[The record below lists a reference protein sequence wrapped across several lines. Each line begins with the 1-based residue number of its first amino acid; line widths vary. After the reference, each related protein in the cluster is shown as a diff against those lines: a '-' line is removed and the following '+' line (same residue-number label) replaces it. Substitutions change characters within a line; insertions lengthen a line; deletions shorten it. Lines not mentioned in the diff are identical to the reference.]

1 DLKIF
6 SPQKPPANMSQP
18 PPLADNLPLNPSQNS
33 AAVPS
38 IPRLLYGTAWKQGRT
53 TPLVLAALRSGFR
66 GVDTAAQPLHYREDL
81 VGAAL
86 QQHLAS
92 PSAAGGPVPREPIF
106 VQTKFSPNQATTGD
120 DLDPPQHLA
129 SPSSAASAA
138 TSGPVPRE
146 PIFVQTKFSP
156 NQATTGDDLDPPVP
170 YPVDAPLERQVDASL
185 ASSLAHLG
193 ADHVDMLLLHAPL
206 PLLPDTLRAWRAMEA
221 HVPRA
226 HRLGVSN
233 VTLPQLEAICAAA
246 VVPPAVVQN
255 RFRAPFDAAVR
266 AFCRERGIVYQ
277 AFWTLTANAALVGSD
292 FVGGVADAARVSREV
307 VFYGLVM
314 ALGACVL
321 DGTTREEEM
330 RADLEGVETLSRW
343 ADGHGRDLWEVAVR
357 AFKKKVGDE
366 V

>member
-1 DLKIF
+1 
-6 SPQKPPANMSQP
+6 MSQP
-18 PPLADNLPLNPSQNS
+18 PPLADNLPLNPSQNP

-120 DLDPPQHLA
+120 DLDPP
-129 SPSSAASAA
+129 
-138 TSGPVPRE
+138 
-146 PIFVQTKFSP
+146 
-156 NQATTGDDLDPPVP
+156 
-170 YPVDAPLERQVDASL
+170 
-185 ASSLAHLG
+185 
-193 ADHVDMLLLHAPL
+193 
-206 PLLPDTLRAWRAMEA
+206 A

>member
-1 DLKIF
+1 
-6 SPQKPPANMSQP
+6 MSQP
-18 PPLADNLPLNPSQNS
+18 PPLADNLPLNPSQNP

-92 PSAAGGPVPREPIF
+92 PSAA
-106 VQTKFSPNQATTGD
+106 
-120 DLDPPQHLA
+120 
-129 SPSSAASAA
+129 ASAA

-146 PIFVQTKFSP
+146 PIFVQT
-156 NQATTGDDLDPPVP
+156 N
-170 YPVDAPLERQVDASL
+170 E
-185 ASSLAHLG
+185 
-193 ADHVDMLLLHAPL
+193 
-206 PLLPDTLRAWRAMEA
+206 
-221 HVPRA
+221 
-226 HRLGVSN
+226 
-233 VTLPQLEAICAAA
+233 
-246 VVPPAVVQN
+246 
-255 RFRAPFDAAVR
+255 
-266 AFCRERGIVYQ
+266 
-277 AFWTLTANAALVGSD
+277 

-307 VFYGLVM
+307 VFYGLVL

-330 RADLEGVETLSRW
+330 RADLEGIETLSRW
-343 ADGHGRDLWEVAVR
+343 ADGDGRELWEVAVR

>member
-1 DLKIF
+1 
-6 SPQKPPANMSQP
+6 MSQP
-18 PPLADNLPLNPSQNS
+18 PPLADNLPLNPSQNP

-92 PSAAGGPVPREPIF
+92 PSAA
-106 VQTKFSPNQATTGD
+106 
-120 DLDPPQHLA
+120 
-129 SPSSAASAA
+129 ASAA
-138 TSGPVPRE
+138 TSGPAPRE
-146 PIFVQTKFSP
+146 PIFAQKKFSP
-156 NQATTGDDLDPPVP
+156 NQPTAGDAPDPPVP
-170 YPVDAPLERQVDASL
+170 YPIDAPLEHQVDASL
-185 ASSLAHLG
+185 TSSLAHLG

-226 HRLGVSN
+226 AHRLGVSN

-246 VVPPAVVQN
+246 AVPPAVVQN

-277 AFWTLTANAALVGSD
+277 AFWTLTANAALVGSE

-307 VFYGLVM
+307 VFYGLVL

-330 RADLEGVETLSRW
+330 RADLEGIETLSRW
-343 ADGHGRDLWEVAVR
+343 ADGDGRELWEVAVR

>member
-1 DLKIF
+1 
-6 SPQKPPANMSQP
+6 MSQP
-18 PPLADNLPLNPSQNS
+18 PPLADNLPLQPSQNP

-66 GVDTAAQPLHYREDL
+66 AFDTAAQPLHYREDL

-92 PSAAGGPVPREPIF
+92 PSAAGAGATATAGDPVPR
-106 VQTKFSPNQATTGD
+106 K
-120 DLDPPQHLA
+120 
-129 SPSSAASAA
+129 
-138 TSGPVPRE
+138 

-193 ADHVDMLLLHAPL
+193 ADHP
-206 PLLPDTLRAWRAMEA
+206 RA
-221 HVPRA
+221 A

-343 ADGHGRDLWEVAVR
+343 ADGDGRELWEVAVG